1 MMLRKIKVYLSLPR
15 SMRRLVWE
23 AYILLGW
30 ARIQKAMPFAKIAP
44 GLGTPMVETP
54 MTGLDRSE
62 VITIRNI
69 SKAISLASKYTL
81 WESRCLVMAIAGM
94 KMLERRKIESTL
106 YMGTARNKQGH
117 MMAHA
122 WLRSGK
128 LIVTGADT
136 MDQYTVVGVFGKR
149 CPEKGSGEIVYDT

>member
-1 MMLRKIKVYLSLPR
+1 
-15 SMRRLVWE
+15 
-23 AYILLGW
+23 
-30 ARIQKAMPFAKIAP
+30 
-44 GLGTPMVETP
+44 
-54 MTGLDRSE
+54 
-62 VITIRNI
+62 
-69 SKAISLASKYTL
+69 
-81 WESRCLVMAIAGM
+81 MAIAGM